1 MEQQRPALR
10 GLRHL
15 ALRVQDLPLAKKFYQ
30 EFFGMNVVWEPDA
43 QNCYLSSGVDNLALH
58 ELPRATDT
66 AEASLS
72 EGPLDH
78 FGFIAESPQVVNA
91 WAEWAFQQGVKILKE
106 PKQHRD
112 GSYSCYLADPDGNTI
127 QILYEPTISRCSM
140 TSEGS
145 S

>member
-15 ALRVQDLPLAKKFYQ
+15 ALRVQDLARAKKFYQ
-30 EFFGMNVVWEPDA
+30 EFFGMKVVWEPDA

-58 ELPRATDT
+58 ENPPEVGSTPA
-66 AEASLS
+66 AYSA
-72 EGPLDH
+72 GPLDH
-78 FGFIAESPQVVNA
+78 FGFIAENPQVVDA
-91 WAEWAFQQGVKILKE
+91 WAEWAARQGVKILKE

-127 QILYEPTISRCSM
+127 QILYEPTISRIQ
-140 TSEGS
+140 
-145 S
+145 